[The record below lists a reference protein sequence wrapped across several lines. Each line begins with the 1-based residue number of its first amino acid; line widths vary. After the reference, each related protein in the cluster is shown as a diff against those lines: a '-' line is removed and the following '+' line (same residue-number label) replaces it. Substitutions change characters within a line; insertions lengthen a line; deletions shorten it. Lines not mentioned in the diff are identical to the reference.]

1 MLMCSRVESLD
12 LSTLVLSLISLSLMA
27 LTYLYTDTSTIQMYV
42 SSVVHFDDM
51 IMPQLNYLFYC

>member
-12 LSTLVLSLISLSLMA
+12 LSTLILSLISPSLMA